1 MTQLLTQVL
10 SKYIPHY
17 GQFAGLHP
25 ILHWKIQDVKSVAQQ
40 FIREYYS
47 DHNHDMYTNILERRV
62 NPCFLR
68 WFSPSQND
76 ASAEWYTCRWST
88 FVFGKQEWGLILT
101 LSCDVFNLPYY
112 TEKCFCF
119 DIIMIF
125 FPIFCYLYAF
135 FSRFTQK
142 IRFKCHQ
149 MHIVNSY
156 RILIKIV
163 F

>member
-62 NPCFLR
+62 NPCFLC
-68 WFSPSQND
+68 WFSQGKMMHLQND
-76 ASAEWYTCRWST
+76 IHADGVLLSLGNKSGALYSHSVVMYSTCHIILKS
-88 FVFGKQEWGLILT
+88 VSVLIL
-101 LSCDVFNLPYY
+101 LW
-112 TEKCFCF
+112 
-119 DIIMIF
+119 
-125 FPIFCYLYAF
+125 F
-135 FSRFTQK
+135 FSQFFA
-142 IRFKCHQ
+142 IC
-149 MHIVNSY
+149 MHFSHV
-156 RILIKIV
+156 LHKK
-163 F
+163 